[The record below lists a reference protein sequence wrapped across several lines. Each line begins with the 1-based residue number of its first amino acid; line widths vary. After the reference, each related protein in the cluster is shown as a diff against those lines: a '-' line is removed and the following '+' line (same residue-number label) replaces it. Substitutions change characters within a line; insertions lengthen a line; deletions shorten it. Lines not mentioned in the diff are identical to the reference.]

1 MLTIYLHLTE
11 FYVRLRGIGRDMR
24 YITLP
29 CVVVYHV
36 APTNW
41 TTDIHRT
48 WYGSGIIS
56 SIMETEDSIFFFRC
70 VGDIERKPQES
81 ACINAV
87 FFKKKRI
94 NTFKQNSLKRYFLC
108 LMILIQTVR
117 TTNYY

>member
-87 FFKKKRI
+87 F
-94 NTFKQNSLKRYFLC
+94 
-108 LMILIQTVR
+108 
-117 TTNYY
+117 

>member
-87 FFKKKRI
+87 FLKKKELTHLNKI
-94 NTFKQNSLKRYFLC
+94 HLNDIFYA
-108 LMILIQTVR
+108 
-117 TTNYY
+117 